1 MKRDPLTEDE
11 LLQALQSEATAAC
24 GFYDTT
30 VYEEQAEAIKYY
42 QGEPFGD
49 EVDGLSQIVLKD
61 VAETVDY
68 MTISVGRLFVA
79 GDRVCEFEAKDESEA
94 EAVDQAT
101 AAMHQ
106 IFMQDQDGYR
116 ILMDWLKAGLIEK
129 YCATKTAMV
138 EEESISTKVYTGT
151 ADDLMAAEERGE
163 LPEDAEVTQG
173 EDGTFRVKIKTKA
186 QKTRFYDYPLP
197 SEEFRFSARAR
208 HEDDADYL
216 AHVCRK
222 TRSELVEMGFDAD
235 MVYELSTED
244 DLLTDQ
250 RRAARDD
257 WQHWRDD
264 NVNPS
269 MQEVTLWEEYIKI
282 DADGD
287 GIAERLKVFR
297 VADKILKQEE
307 VDDHP
312 FVIFTPFPRPHRIVG
327 DGLADKTMDIQRI
340 RSVVA
345 RQLMNGMYLSNM
357 PRYWVPQESVNE
369 NTYNDLLTVI
379 PGSPVRGKG
388 VAPTPLNAGFDA
400 GRSINV
406 MEFWTGERESRTGIT
421 RLNQGLDADA
431 LNKMLCVETPVPMAS
446 GAYKLLADVEDNDW
460 LIGSDGGSVR
470 VVKAHEIHDPER
482 AYRIRFSSGEEIDAG
497 GEHLWTVQTDNDKR
511 YNKFQTVDTDRLFE
525 MMQGRGLVYIPRVQ
539 RPLTGAERELPLDP
553 YLLGTWLG
561 DGSLHAPR
569 ITTMEAE
576 TVAYTEAW
584 AEEYGGLTIDKQQ
597 NSGAAKTYYVKGLYP
612 ILRGMKMLK
621 RGDADRDAGIVG
633 KHIPEEYFHASYRQR
648 LELLRGLMDTDG
660 CHHSNALCV
669 FVQKGGKLLDDAVRL
684 IESLGGWPS
693 VRPATAAGCYQVT
706 FSLADCP
713 FRLSRKAEHWR
724 PAKANA
730 ATQVVKSIERIAIKP
745 MRCLTV
751 DASDGLFCVGRRFT
765 VTHNTASGTA
775 MMQAQGQQFEEYIA
789 RNFAECF
796 ARLMWKKYRLVKEFG
811 KPFKLKMDGEYQQVD
826 PAMWPDEPD
835 MVIRVGMGTGR
846 KEYRLALRMQLL
858 DIQREGLE
866 IGMVKKEHLF
876 NNAGAIVRDAG
887 LGQPDDY
894 FVNPAKPE
902 LDAEG
907 NPIQEE
913 PKPDP
918 EMAKVEAEAQLQA
931 NKLQGEQAMSAAKM
945 QMMQQEA
952 ALKLQLQREE
962 AEAQAQLARD
972 KATFE
977 AQQAEQRFAFEQEM
991 ATRQFQ
997 QDSILA
1003 QQRADNDAKMKKY
1016 REGGS
1021 LAE

>member
-1 MKRDPLTEDE
+1 M
-11 LLQALQSEATAAC
+11 SAC

-94 EAVDQAT
+94 QAVDQAT

-129 YCATKTAMV
+129 YCATKTSV
-138 EEESISTKVYTGT
+138 TEEESVSTKVFVAT
-151 ADDLMAAEERGE
+151 AEEMMAAEDRGE
-163 LPEDAEVTQG
+163 LPDDAEITQSD
-173 EDGTFRVKIKTKA
+173 DGTFRVKIKQKV
-186 QKTRFYDYPLP
+186 QKTRFYDYPIP

-235 MVYELSTED
+235 TVYELSTED

-257 WQHWRDD
+257 WSWRDD

-297 VADKILKQEE
+297 VGDKILKTEE

-369 NTYNDLLTVI
+369 NTFNDLLTVI

-421 RLNQGLDADA
+421 RMNQGLDADA
-431 LNKMLCVETPVPMAS
+431 LNKT
-446 GAYKLLADVEDNDW
+446 
-460 LIGSDGGSVR
+460 
-470 VVKAHEIHDPER
+470 
-482 AYRIRFSSGEEIDAG
+482 
-497 GEHLWTVQTDNDKR
+497 
-511 YNKFQTVDTDRLFE
+511 
-525 MMQGRGLVYIPRVQ
+525 
-539 RPLTGAERELPLDP
+539 
-553 YLLGTWLG
+553 
-561 DGSLHAPR
+561 
-569 ITTMEAE
+569 
-576 TVAYTEAW
+576 
-584 AEEYGGLTIDKQQ
+584 
-597 NSGAAKTYYVKGLYP
+597 
-612 ILRGMKMLK
+612 
-621 RGDADRDAGIVG
+621 
-633 KHIPEEYFHASYRQR
+633 
-648 LELLRGLMDTDG
+648 
-660 CHHSNALCV
+660 
-669 FVQKGGKLLDDAVRL
+669 
-684 IESLGGWPS
+684 
-693 VRPATAAGCYQVT
+693 AT
-706 FSLADCP
+706 
-713 FRLSRKAEHWR
+713 
-724 PAKANA
+724 
-730 ATQVVKSIERIAIKP
+730 
-745 MRCLTV
+745 
-751 DASDGLFCVGRRFT
+751 
-765 VTHNTASGTA
+765 GTA
-775 MMQAQGQQFEEYIA
+775 LMQAQGQQFEEYIA

-811 KPFKLKMDGEYQQVD
+811 QPFKLKMDGEYQAVD
-826 PAMWPDEPD
+826 PALWPDEPD

-858 DIQREGLE
+858 DIQREGFEL
-866 IGMVKKEHLF
+866 GMVEKKHLF

-902 LDAEG
+902 LDENG
-907 NPIQEE
+907 QPVQEQ

-931 NKLQGEQAMSAAKM
+931 SKLQGEQQMSAAKM

-952 ALKLQLQREE
+952 ALKLQLKREE
-962 AEAQAQLARD
+962 AEADAQLARD

-977 AQQAEQRFAFEQEM
+977 AAQAEQRFQFEQEM

-997 QDSILA
+997 RDTILA
-1003 QQRADNDAKMKKY
+1003 QQRAESDAQTKKY
-1016 REGGS
+1016 REGGA
-1021 LAE
+1021 LDK

>member
-1 MKRDPLTEDE
+1 MKPEPLSEDE
-11 LLQALQSEATAAC
+11 LLQALQSEAAAAC

-30 VYEEQAEAIKYY
+30 VYEEQAQAIKYY

-49 EVDGLSQIVLKD
+49 EVEGLSQIVLKD

-68 MTISVGRLFVA
+68 MTISVGRLFVS
-79 GDRVCEFEAKDESEA
+79 GDRVCEFEAKAASEA
-94 EAVDQAT
+94 EAADQAT
-101 AAMHQ
+101 AALHQ
-106 IFMQDQDGYR
+106 MFMQEQDGYR

-129 YCATKTAMV
+129 YCATKTARL
-138 EEESISTKVYTGT
+138 EEENVSTKVFT
-151 ADDLMAAEERGE
+151 ATEEEMAAADAQGM
-163 LPEDAEVTQG
+163 LPDDADITDNG
-173 EDGTFRVKIKTKA
+173 DGTFRVKVKQKA

-216 AHVCRK
+216 AHVSRK
-222 TRSELVEMGFDAD
+222 TRSELVEMGFDKD

-264 NVNPS
+264 NVNAS

-297 VADKILKQEE
+297 VADKILSVDE

-357 PRYWVPQESVNE
+357 PRYWLPKESDDGVN
-369 NTYNDLLTVI
+369 TISDLLTVI

-388 VAPTPLNAGFDA
+388 TPPTPMNAGFDV

-431 LNKMLCVETPVPMAS
+431 LNK
-446 GAYKLLADVEDNDW
+446 
-460 LIGSDGGSVR
+460 
-470 VVKAHEIHDPER
+470 
-482 AYRIRFSSGEEIDAG
+482 
-497 GEHLWTVQTDNDKR
+497 
-511 YNKFQTVDTDRLFE
+511 
-525 MMQGRGLVYIPRVQ
+525 
-539 RPLTGAERELPLDP
+539 
-553 YLLGTWLG
+553 
-561 DGSLHAPR
+561 
-569 ITTMEAE
+569 
-576 TVAYTEAW
+576 
-584 AEEYGGLTIDKQQ
+584 
-597 NSGAAKTYYVKGLYP
+597 
-612 ILRGMKMLK
+612 
-621 RGDADRDAGIVG
+621 
-633 KHIPEEYFHASYRQR
+633 
-648 LELLRGLMDTDG
+648 
-660 CHHSNALCV
+660 
-669 FVQKGGKLLDDAVRL
+669 
-684 IESLGGWPS
+684 
-693 VRPATAAGCYQVT
+693 
-706 FSLADCP
+706 
-713 FRLSRKAEHWR
+713 
-724 PAKANA
+724 
-730 ATQVVKSIERIAIKP
+730 
-745 MRCLTV
+745 
-751 DASDGLFCVGRRFT
+751 
-765 VTHNTASGTA
+765 TASGTA

-811 KPFKLKMDGEYQQVD
+811 TPFKLKMDGEYQTVD
-826 PAMWPDEPD
+826 PALWPDEPD

-858 DIQREGLE
+858 EIQREGLE
-866 IGMVKKEHLF
+866 LGMVTKEHLF

-894 FVNPAKPE
+894 FANPAKQAEP
-902 LDAEG
+902 DA
-907 NPIQEE
+907 

-931 NKLQGEQAMSAAKM
+931 QKLQGEQAMSAAKM
-945 QMMQQEA
+945 QMQRDEA
-952 ALKLQLQREE
+952 ALKMQLSREQ
-962 AEAQAQLARD
+962 AEADAQLARD
-972 KATFE
+972 KAEFE
-977 AQQAEQRFAFEQEM
+977 VALAERRFAFEQQM
-991 ATRQFQ
+991 AERQFEQ
-997 QDSILA
+997 EARLS
-1003 QQRADNDAKMKKY
+1003 QQRADNDAQMKKY
-1016 REGGS
+1016 REGGD
-1021 LAE
+1021 LDK

>member
-1 MKRDPLTEDE
+1 MKREPLTEDE

-138 EEESISTKVYTGT
+138 EEESISTKVYTAT
-151 ADDLMAAEERGE
+151 AEEMAADDQRGMFK
-163 LPEDAEVTQG
+163 DADVDVEPVG
-173 EDGTFRVKIKTKA
+173 EGVFRVKVKRKA
-186 QKTRFYDYPLP
+186 KKTRFYDYPLP

-235 MVYELSTED
+235 TVYELSTED

-388 VAPTPLNAGFDA
+388 MAPTPLNAGFDA

-431 LNKMLCVETPVPMAS
+431 LNK
-446 GAYKLLADVEDNDW
+446 
-460 LIGSDGGSVR
+460 
-470 VVKAHEIHDPER
+470 
-482 AYRIRFSSGEEIDAG
+482 
-497 GEHLWTVQTDNDKR
+497 
-511 YNKFQTVDTDRLFE
+511 
-525 MMQGRGLVYIPRVQ
+525 
-539 RPLTGAERELPLDP
+539 
-553 YLLGTWLG
+553 
-561 DGSLHAPR
+561 
-569 ITTMEAE
+569 
-576 TVAYTEAW
+576 
-584 AEEYGGLTIDKQQ
+584 
-597 NSGAAKTYYVKGLYP
+597 
-612 ILRGMKMLK
+612 
-621 RGDADRDAGIVG
+621 
-633 KHIPEEYFHASYRQR
+633 
-648 LELLRGLMDTDG
+648 
-660 CHHSNALCV
+660 
-669 FVQKGGKLLDDAVRL
+669 
-684 IESLGGWPS
+684 
-693 VRPATAAGCYQVT
+693 
-706 FSLADCP
+706 
-713 FRLSRKAEHWR
+713 
-724 PAKANA
+724 
-730 ATQVVKSIERIAIKP
+730 
-745 MRCLTV
+745 
-751 DASDGLFCVGRRFT
+751 
-765 VTHNTASGTA
+765 TASGTA

-796 ARLMWKKYRLVKEFG
+796 ARLMWKKYRLVKEYG
-811 KPFKLKMDGEYQQVD
+811 QPFKLKMDGEYQQVD

-907 NPIQEE
+907 NPVQED